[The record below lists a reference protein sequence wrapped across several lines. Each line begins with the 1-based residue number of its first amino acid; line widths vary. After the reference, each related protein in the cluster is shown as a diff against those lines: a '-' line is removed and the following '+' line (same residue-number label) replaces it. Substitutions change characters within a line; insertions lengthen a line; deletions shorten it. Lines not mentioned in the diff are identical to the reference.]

1 MAKTPTSTTRPFATG
16 PLPGGDGG
24 FTLLE
29 LLVVLAIIG
38 LITAI
43 SVPGLK
49 LPGALEPARTAARD
63 IAAGLTQTRAVAI
76 RENRE
81 ATFTLDLEGRHFQ
94 VDGAPGKALPEDLRL
109 SLYTA
114 RSELVD
120 AERGN
125 IRFYPDGSSTGGR
138 ITLAD
143 AGPDR
148 GITVR
153 IRWLTGRV
161 AIEP

>member
-1 MAKTPTSTTRPFATG
+1 MARTPTSTTEH
-16 PLPGGDGG
+16 G

-29 LLVVLAIIG
+29 LLVVLAITG
-38 LITAI
+38 VVMAI
-43 SVPGLK
+43 SVPRLS
-49 LPGALEPARTAARD
+49 LPGMLEPGREAARD
-63 IAAGLTQTRAVAI
+63 LAAGLSRARAVAI

-81 ATFTLDLEGRHFQ
+81 ATFTLDVEGRRYS
-94 VDGAPGKALPEDLRL
+94 VDGGPERALSADLPL

-138 ITLAD
+138 IILAEAD
-143 AGPDR
+143 PDR
-148 GITVR
+148 RIAVR
-153 IRWLTGRV
+153 IRWLTGHV
-161 AIEP
+161 AIQP